1 VQVRNSEGVAIH
13 TGPGSCRCGREATP
27 EALTGE
33 RIGGV
38 LSGEGNVVWGA
49 DAVVASRRQQTGVR
63 HRKDSGHPTSSLD
76 PQHVRTPPVR
86 KPGEL
91 RRRPGSRLQGRIGKA
106 GGRSR

>member
-1 VQVRNSEGVAIH
+1 MKVQCSEGLASH
-13 TGPGSCRCGREATP
+13 TGPESCGCRREVAP

-38 LSGEGNVVWGA
+38 LSGESNVVWGA

-63 HRKDSGHPTSSLD
+63 HRKDTGHPTSSLD
-76 PQHVRTPPVR
+76 PQHVRTPPAR

-91 RRRPGSRLQGRIGKA
+91 RRRPGSRFQGRIGKA
-106 GGRSR
+106 GGLSR

>member
-13 TGPGSCRCGREATP
+13 TGPESCGFRREAAL

-38 LSGEGNVVWGA
+38 SSGESNVVWGA

-63 HRKDSGHPTSSLD
+63 YRKDTGHPTSSLD
-76 PQHVRTPPVR
+76 PQHVRTPPVWE
-86 KPGEL
+86 PGEL
-91 RRRPGSRLQGRIGKA
+91 RRRS
-106 GGRSR
+106 GGRFPGPHREGRRP